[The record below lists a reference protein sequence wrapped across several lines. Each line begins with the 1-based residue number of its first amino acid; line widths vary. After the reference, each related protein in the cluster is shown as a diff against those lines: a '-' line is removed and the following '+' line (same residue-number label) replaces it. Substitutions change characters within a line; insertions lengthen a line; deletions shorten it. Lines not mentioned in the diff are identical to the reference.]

1 MKLETSSALMP
12 VILGLALMTA
22 GGLSVSTAYLY
33 WVNGVAADLIKRLE
47 ADARTAWGKYHNY
60 SEEVEDLLE
69 AARSEKTLELWT
81 VQGKL
86 DACLK
91 DKK

>member
-1 MKLETSSALMP
+1 MKLETSSLHKAATYVLVMALG
-12 VILGLALMTA
+12 IALTLLWA
-22 GGLSVSTAYLY
+22 AASVDAKNTER
-33 WVNGVAADLIKRLE
+33 IKKLE
-47 ADARTAWGKYHNY
+47 ADVRTESGKRLDQGENF
-60 SEEVEDLLE
+60 EDQLAE
-69 AARSEKTLELWT
+69 ARSERALELWT

>member
-33 WVNGVAADLIKRLE
+33 WVNGMAADQIKKLE
-47 ADARTAWGKYHNY
+47 AEARTAWGKYHNQ
-60 SEEVEDLLE
+60 SEEIEDALE
-69 AARSEKTLELWT
+69 AARSEKALELWT

-91 DKK
+91 DRQ